1 MIITK
6 ITICAPE
13 DIHPKVIEY
22 MGDLVEVPDYKH
34 GYTDLLLTPDQLAHA
49 VGTMGV
55 GWKREE
61 GEPYIHSMEKVAV
74 INIDSQIA
82 DKITARVADLDLVL
96 TRMQVAAARL
106 EAQHVI
112 ACDDGLEADA
122 GWNAKTQSP
131 MSGPVLHSFNEL
143 MLCEDCCTDALQTH
157 LNEGWRLV
165 AVCPQESRRPD
176 YVLGRVAQPT
186 ISDRAHR
193 G

>member
-6 ITICAPE
+6 IMVAAPE
-13 DIHPKVIEY
+13 EIHPKLVDY
-22 MGDLVEVPDYKH
+22 MGDLVEVPEYKH
-34 GYTDLLLTPDQLAHA
+34 GYTELLLTPDQLAYA
-49 VGTMGV
+49 IGVMGV

-61 GEPYIHSMEKVAV
+61 GEPYIQSMEKVAV
-74 INIDSQIA
+74 INVESQIA
-82 DKITARVADLDLVL
+82 DKITARVADLDMVL

-112 ACDDGLEADA
+112 SVDDGFEADV

-131 MSGPVLHSFNEL
+131 LSGPVLHSFNQV
-143 MLCEDCCTDALQTH
+143 MLCEDYCSDQLQSRM
-157 LNEGWRLV
+157 NEGWRLI

-176 YVLGRVAQPT
+176 YVLGRVAQPNLPEH
-186 ISDRAHR
+186 AER